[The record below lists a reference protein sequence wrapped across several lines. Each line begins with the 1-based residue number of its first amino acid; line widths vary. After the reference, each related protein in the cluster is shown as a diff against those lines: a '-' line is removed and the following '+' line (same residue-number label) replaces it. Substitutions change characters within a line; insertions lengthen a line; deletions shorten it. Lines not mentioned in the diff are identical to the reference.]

1 MKKTT
6 SKKIRHIKKG
16 DNVKILAGNDKGKIS
31 EVLEVL
37 QKTNQ
42 VVVKEINIKKKHVK
56 PRKEGDV
63 GKIIQFEAPIHSSNV
78 MLYSEENKVASRIG
92 YQTDEKGNKVRV
104 LKKLLATS

>member
-1 MKKTT
+1 MKKIMQ
-6 SKKIRHIKKG
+6 SKIRHIKKG
-16 DNVKILAGNDKGKIS
+16 DSVKILTGDDKGKVS

-37 QKTNQ
+37 QKTSQ
-42 VVVKEINIKKKHVK
+42 VVVKEINIKKKHIK
-56 PRKEGDV
+56 PRKEGDI

-92 YQTDEKGNKVRV
+92 YQTDATGKKVRV

>member
-6 SKKIRHIKKG
+6 SQKIRHIKKG

-42 VVVKEINIKKKHVK
+42 VVVKEVNIKKKHVK

-63 GKIIQFEAPIHSSNV
+63 GKIIQFEAPVHSSNV
-78 MLYSEENKVASRIG
+78 MLYSEENKMASRIG
-92 YQTDEKGNKVRV
+92 YQTDATGNKVRV